1 MVGEKSMSKAVF
13 LITSQTDKALEIAE
27 AWQSAGAPG
36 VTLLASYGL
45 RRLQERSRSLELPLF
60 VSMASVLRDLEE
72 TSEIIFS
79 IVEASMVDS
88 LLAAAEEVLG
98 DLLLPNTGILFVIDV
113 ERVVGMRRH
122 G

>member
-1 MVGEKSMSKAVF
+1 MPKAVF

-27 AWQSAGAPG
+27 AWQAAGAPG

-79 IVEASMVDS
+79 IVEAPLVDA
-88 LLAAAEEVLG
+88 LIEAAGKVLG

>member
-1 MVGEKSMSKAVF
+1 MSKAVF

-27 AWQSAGAPG
+27 AWQAAGAPG

-45 RRLQERSRSLELPLF
+45 HRLQERSRSLELPLF

-79 IVEASMVDS
+79 IVDAALVDTLVEAASQ
-88 LLAAAEEVLG
+88 VLG